1 MSTATSL
8 AAWLKSLPPLLNTLA
23 ESGEHAAVIMGNEA
37 CDLDSGVSSLCLAFH
52 RANSQQQHAFPLLNI
67 PAMDF
72 SLKTELVAAL
82 AEEGINESCLLF
94 RDTSLSPLNLP
105 DFSLILVD
113 HNVLGEGDKALK
125 SQVTEILDHH
135 AKETDLQQAVTIEPT
150 GSCAS
155 LVLRTIL
162 KENPGFQEA
171 SCLNLLRKTILL
183 DTVCLRPEAKR
194 VTPTDVDMVEKAE
207 ALLGGGAGDREEVFD
222 ALVREKARV
231 DHLNVHQLLRRDL
244 KVVVTSSG
252 SRIALSSVPLLCSAF
267 LHLSNWPDHVEAF
280 MTSGEFDC
288 LIVLGLVLGDKAVT
302 RDMLVG
308 GKRDSIVEAIR
319 NALEKSNEPCLQL
332 QISTN
337 SPAGILGFRHYT
349 QGNSAASRKQ
359 IMPIVK
365 KISSGL

>member
-1 MSTATSL
+1 
-8 AAWLKSLPPLLNTLA
+8 
-23 ESGEHAAVIMGNEA
+23 MGNEA

-52 RANSQQQHAFPLLNI
+52 RATSLQQHAIPLLNI
-67 PAMDF
+67 PSIDF

-82 AEEGINESCLLF
+82 TEEGINESSLLF
-94 RDTSLSPLNLP
+94 RDTSPSPLNLP
-105 DFSLILVD
+105 NFSLILVD
-113 HNVLGEGDKALK
+113 HNVLGEGDKALE
-125 SQVTEILDHH
+125 SRVTEILDHH
-135 AKETDLQQAVTIEPT
+135 ARETDLQQAVIIEPT

-207 ALLGGGAGDREEVFD
+207 KLLGGGAGDREEVFE

-244 KVVVTSSG
+244 KVVVASSG
-252 SRIALSSVPLLCSAF
+252 SRIALSSVPLLCSSF

-280 MTSGEFDC
+280 MTNGDFDC

-302 RDMLVG
+302 RDLLVG
-308 GKRDSIVEAIR
+308 GKGGSTTEAVR
-319 NALEKSNEPCLQL
+319 NALEKSSEPSLQL
-332 QISTN
+332 QVSAS

-365 KISSGL
+365 KISSCL